1 MRRLEK
7 RKIENKCC
15 KIYEMSRNKETKLLK
30 RLRVNLYRIGEQI
43 NTEEKGIKHIT
54 KIMDTM

>member
-1 MRRLEK
+1 
-7 RKIENKCC
+7 
-15 KIYEMSRNKETKLLK
+15 MSRNKETKLLK